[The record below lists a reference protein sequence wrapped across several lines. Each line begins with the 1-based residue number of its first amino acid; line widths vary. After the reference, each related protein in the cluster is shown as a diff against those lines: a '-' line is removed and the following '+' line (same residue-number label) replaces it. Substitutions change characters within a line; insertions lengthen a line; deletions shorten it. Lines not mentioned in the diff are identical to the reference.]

1 MARVPPLVSVVVVS
15 YNTREK
21 LRRCLE
27 AIGTEHETIVIDNA
41 SGDGSPEMVARD
53 FPSVRLI
60 RSGENLGF
68 GRANNRGAEIAT
80 GELLLFLNSD
90 CYADPGA
97 INRLARSFDDLSV
110 SGAGGRL
117 LNLDGSL
124 QNSTANAM
132 SLFAVFWEQSFL
144 EKVRPIYWTTP
155 RLFRE
160 AEALLEDELARART
174 DLPDFAV
181 VVPTPQVM
189 GACLMCR
196 RISFPGFDERFFLY
210 MEDTMLCDALR
221 EMGQIVWNHGATFVH
236 ELGASSAKEWWR
248 GVARY
253 NAGKELY
260 FRVTQGEGTARWCRT
275 MNRAGA
281 LLRMIVKPRRLYG
294 FWRVFRA

>member
-1 MARVPPLVSVVVVS
+1 MPLVSVIVVS

-21 LRRCLE
+21 LRRCLA
-27 AIGTEHETIVIDNA
+27 AIEPEHETIVVDNG
-41 SGDGSPEMVARD
+41 SSDGSPEMVARD
-53 FPSVRLI
+53 FPAVRLV
-60 RSGENLGF
+60 RAGENLGF
-68 GRANNRGAEIAT
+68 GRANNRGAGLAT

-90 CYADPGA
+90 CYADFGS
-97 INRLARSFDDLSV
+97 ITRLARSFEDLSV

-117 LNLDGSL
+117 LNLDTTL

-132 SLFAVFWEQSFL
+132 TLRAVFWEQTLL
-144 EKVRPIYWTTP
+144 EKIWPIYWTTP

-160 AEALLEDELARART
+160 AETLLEDALARAGS
-174 DLPDFAV
+174 DLPDFFV

-196 RISFPGFDERFFLY
+196 RVSFPRFDERFFLY
-210 MEDTMLCDALR
+210 MEDTMLCDALG
-221 EMGQIVWNHGATFVH
+221 ELGQIVWNHGATFVH

-248 GVARY
+248 GVVRY

-260 FRVTQGEGTARWCRT
+260 FRLTQGEAAANACRW
-275 MNRAGA
+275 MNKAGA
-281 LLRMIVKPRRLYG
+281 LLRMLTKPRRLYG